1 MGRNGSCQKI
11 GRRAKGLVD
20 MPEDKLRAVSSG
32 IGLEGSDIAH
42 RILDIAGGQHANKS
56 NNTPKERMMH
66 QRFGR
71 STE

>member
-1 MGRNGSCQKI
+1 MS
-11 GRRAKGLVD
+11 
-20 MPEDKLRAVSSG
+20 EDKLRAMSLG